1 MLQMQLPI
9 YPPGLTLINRQVG
22 FQKRDG
28 IVYYFHGQLPVF
40 SHDEDDLASFRFI
53 TAQLVL
59 SGNVKQI
66 EIAKA
71 FGVPYISVKRSLKR
85 LREHGSEGFF
95 AKAKGR
101 SPHVLTPEVAE
112 KAQRL
117 LYKGY
122 PPSVVAKK
130 LNLKANTITKAIQAG
145 RLHKKKA
152 KTMKKIQNP

>member
-9 YPPGLTLINRQVG
+9 FPPGLTLINRQIG

-85 LREHGSEGFF
+85 LRDHCLLHLSEICPG
-95 AKAKGR
+95 
-101 SPHVLTPEVAE
+101 
-112 KAQRL
+112 
-117 LYKGY
+117 
-122 PPSVVAKK
+122 K
-130 LNLKANTITKAIQAG
+130 LAG
-145 RLHKKKA
+145 
-152 KTMKKIQNP
+152 IGV